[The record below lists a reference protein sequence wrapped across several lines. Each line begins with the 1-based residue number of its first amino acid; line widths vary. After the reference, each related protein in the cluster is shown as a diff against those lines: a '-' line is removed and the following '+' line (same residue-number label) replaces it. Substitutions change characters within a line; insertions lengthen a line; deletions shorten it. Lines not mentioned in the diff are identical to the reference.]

1 MVRLYRFY
9 LLYDC
14 LLCFFKL
21 MILLGHQRLA
31 ALTQVLENVMPKT
44 DDVEDVEMDQFP
56 AGDVSVLHF
65 LPIFFIDGLV

>member
-1 MVRLYRFY
+1 
-9 LLYDC
+9 
-14 LLCFFKL
+14 